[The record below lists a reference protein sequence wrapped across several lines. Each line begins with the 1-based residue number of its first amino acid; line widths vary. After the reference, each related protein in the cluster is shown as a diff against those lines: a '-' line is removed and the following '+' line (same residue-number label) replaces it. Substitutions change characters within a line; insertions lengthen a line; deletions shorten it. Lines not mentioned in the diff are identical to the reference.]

1 MLSMTKSVAI
11 STLNLSA
18 IKLSESSINS
28 GNFGVDTILGTT
40 SGSSGIKGASIL
52 TRFAAE
58 AAAASLKIIQII
70 NNGICNYIAIKNQ

>member
-18 IKLSESSINS
+18 MKLSESSTNS
-28 GNFGVDTILGTT
+28 GNFEVSTKLDTI
-40 SGSSGIKGASIL
+40 SDSSGIKEVSIL

-58 AAAASLKIIQII
+58 DAAAS
-70 NNGICNYIAIKNQ
+70 